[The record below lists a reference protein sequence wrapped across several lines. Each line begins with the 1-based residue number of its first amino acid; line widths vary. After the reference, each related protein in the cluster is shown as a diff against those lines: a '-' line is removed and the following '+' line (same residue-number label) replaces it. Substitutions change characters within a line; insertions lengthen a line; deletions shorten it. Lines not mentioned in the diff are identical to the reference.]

1 MERSWLAKHGGTV
14 LPDGSI
20 VASPSGVNSCLS
32 SLSTGFSL
40 LGRGGGWSPVT
51 LHGNPMHSAV
61 LVHWRKGYKLQ
72 SWRRG
77 CQETSAVPMTSNKAF
92 ELVDYVDSV
101 AAASSNVME
110 VLLCQR
116 DALIVLLMWESCL
129 RGVDCGKLRV
139 EDTLEGSSAQLPL
152 PEPILIASQII
163 IRPHG
168 SKTVK
173 GSRAG
178 AITLEQTDNE
188 AHCSLSWMMKYLRAR
203 SAASMGVDSYKF
215 SPSLRNGCGF
225 ATAAFS
231 SSSIG
236 KRLHKH
242 LVAGGLYQGESN
254 HGYRRGRMQEYA
266 AEGLELAIGKLAQ
279 IKTLAIVERYLDVSR
294 HEARHSQAQ
303 KRKFAVVD

>member
-1 MERSWLAKHGGTV
+1 MDSAHQRMLNIWESATTARREKTMLELDQWLSCLPSSWGKSLLTCTPTDVIIFMERSWLAKHGGTV

-51 LHGNPMHSAV
+51 PHGNPMHSAV

-92 ELVDYVDSV
+92 ELVDYIDSV

-139 EDTLEGSSAQLPL
+139 EDFFTLEGSSAHLTL
-152 PEPILIASQII
+152 PELILIASQII
-163 IRPHG
+163 IRPNG
-168 SKTVK
+168 SKLSK
-173 GSRAG
+173 GAGQEQSPWSRQ
-178 AITLEQTDNE
+178 IMRLI
-188 AHCSLSWMMKYLRAR
+188 
-203 SAASMGVDSYKF
+203 AACPG
-215 SPSLRNGCGF
+215 
-225 ATAAFS
+225 
-231 SSSIG
+231 
-236 KRLHKH
+236 
-242 LVAGGLYQGESN
+242 
-254 HGYRRGRMQEYA
+254 
-266 AEGLELAIGKLAQ
+266 
-279 IKTLAIVERYLDVSR
+279 
-294 HEARHSQAQ
+294 
-303 KRKFAVVD
+303 